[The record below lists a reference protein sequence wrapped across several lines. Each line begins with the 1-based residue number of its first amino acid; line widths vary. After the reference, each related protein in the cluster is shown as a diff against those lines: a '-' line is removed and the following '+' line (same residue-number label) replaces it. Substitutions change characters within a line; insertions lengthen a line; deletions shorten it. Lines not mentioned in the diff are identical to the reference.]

1 MLDAPLP
8 QTLAAHVEAAS
19 CKSATLVYDLR
30 RQLASTPGRWLSIRL
45 ETLGALSAFSAA
57 ALAVEQGG
65 AASVVGLSLSYA
77 LQITQLTNM
86 TVSAAVA
93 AGLWHPLVDSWVIV
107 GTDTQHATMLK
118 TILLQRIQKCY
129 CTQPL

>member
-1 MLDAPLP
+1 MRLLPSSQFGVYCRSAPP
-8 QTLAAHVEAAS
+8 A
-19 CKSATLVYDLR
+19 
-30 RQLASTPGRWLSIRL
+30 RWLSIRL

-86 TVSAAVA
+86 TVSR
-93 AGLWHPLVDSWVIV
+93 
-107 GTDTQHATMLK
+107 HAWL
-118 TILLQRIQKCY
+118 
-129 CTQPL
+129 

>member
-1 MLDAPLP
+1 MPSN
-8 QTLAAHVEAAS
+8 T
-19 CKSATLVYDLR
+19 KSR
-30 RQLASTPGRWLSIRL
+30 STWVSTADTSLCRWLSIRL

-93 AGLWHPLVDSWVIV
+93 ATLWHPRPTLT
-107 GTDTQHATMLK
+107 GPCLCLK
-118 TILLQRIQKCY
+118 VQ
-129 CTQPL
+129 

>member
-1 MLDAPLP
+1 MAQPWSHSP
-8 QTLAAHVEAAS
+8 
-19 CKSATLVYDLR
+19 R
-30 RQLASTPGRWLSIRL
+30 RWLSIRL
-45 ETLGALSAFSAA
+45 ETLGALSAFAAA

-93 AGLWHPLVDSWVIV
+93 ATLWHPHPGADWFPACTWKYEGREICLAVQHV
-107 GTDTQHATMLK
+107 GVQ
-118 TILLQRIQKCY
+118 QKCLRTWR
-129 CTQPL
+129 CCLLLSKDSHHGMCRPRGTMK